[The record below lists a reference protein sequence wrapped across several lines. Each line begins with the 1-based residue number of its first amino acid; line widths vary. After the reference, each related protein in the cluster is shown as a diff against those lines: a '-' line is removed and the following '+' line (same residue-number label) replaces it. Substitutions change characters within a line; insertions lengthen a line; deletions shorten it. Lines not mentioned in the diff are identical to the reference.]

1 MKKMLLMIV
10 CVMLLIAPLAGCEYE
25 YDPGVEANLELVYT
39 LVGEGEEAYY
49 VVGKVKTLEEAE
61 LNSVSVN
68 ALTYEEKAAKLGVY
82 GGCGCRNCKG
92 CPRSHKNCGSKGL
105 AIFVE

>member
-1 MKKMLLMIV
+1 MKKLLLMIV
-10 CVMLLIAPLAGCEYE
+10 CVMLAIAPLAGCEYE

-61 LNSVSVN
+61 RRVKILGVN
-68 ALTYEEKAAKLGVY
+68 ADGEPEERDFAPTAD
-82 GGCGCRNCKG
+82 
-92 CPRSHKNCGSKGL
+92 S
-105 AIFVE
+105 AI